1 MCEPGLNNHPNT
13 RLTRPH
19 SFDQK
24 TNVILGACHERVYS
38 TDEPVEIVQLG
49 LYVVRGDN
57 IAIIGEVD
65 QEKDEKLDWNKLRG
79 EALKVLRH

>member
-1 MCEPGLNNHPNT
+1 M
-13 RLTRPH
+13 
-19 SFDQK
+19 
-24 TNVILGACHERVYS
+24 
-38 TDEPVEIVQLG
+38 EIVQLG

-65 QEKDEKLDWNKLRG
+65 KEKDEKLDWSKLRG